1 MYDGEVTMIRNSF
14 SPGQYLAN
22 SYGNFIIIKSTI
34 DNETIFIRYNHLN
47 NVNVKKGDIVTA
59 NQVIGFNGNTGNAA
73 DPSVTPH
80 IHIQAFNSSGTTSI
94 NPQEFLKTKFNS
106 DYEAIINNCK

>member
-14 SPGQYLAN
+14 NPGQYLAN

-34 DNETIFIRYNHLN
+34 DNETISIRYNHLN

-59 NQVIGFNGNTGNAA
+59 NRVIGFNGNTGNAA
-73 DPSVTPH
+73 DPDVTPH
-80 IHIQAFNSSGTTSI
+80 IHIQAYSSSGISI
-94 NPQEFLKTKFNS
+94 NPQDFLTTKFNS
-106 DYEAIINNCK
+106 DYEAITNNCN